1 MSLIRGGKSA
11 DTAHLN
17 MNGRG
22 HNQTKK
28 LYCKQKT
35 YWCLLECII
44 SWLEYMVA
52 WLECNGCLARR
63 FGCLARRFGCLAR
76 RFVCLARRFCLPG
89 QMVWLPGQKR
99 DKWKWDQSSPFPS
112 PCLKENETVLYCNI
126 KNQPSSSC
134 SKTFIKDCC
143 KIQYRAL
150 NYSMLPD
157 GSVSLEIILVLVQF

>member
-1 MSLIRGGKSA
+1 MPRWRKSPDTMSLIRGGKSA

-63 FGCLARRFGCLAR
+63 FGCLDRRFGCLAR
-76 RFVCLARRFCLPG
+76 RFVCLARRFCCLARRFGCLARKETHGNGTSLLRFLLHVWKRMKLYGTVIYKISPALHVLRHLSKTAVKYSIELWTTVCC
-89 QMVWLPGQKR
+89 QMVVCP
-99 DKWKWDQSSPFPS
+99 
-112 PCLKENETVLYCNI
+112 
-126 KNQPSSSC
+126 
-134 SKTFIKDCC
+134 
-143 KIQYRAL
+143 
-150 NYSMLPD
+150 
-157 GSVSLEIILVLVQF
+157 